1 VTIHARISDS
11 LGGFTDYTFTITV
24 NDVTPTASMTLPP
37 SLVHGS
43 SGTFTASATE
53 PSQGDMAL
61 GYTYLWNF
69 GDGSTG
75 TGASTTH
82 TYATAGTYTVTIT
95 VTNAEGEVG
104 TLTQFLSVS

>member
-37 SLVHGS
+37 SLMHGV
-43 SGTFTASATE
+43 SGTFTASASE
-53 PSQGDMAL
+53 PSQADTSAGFT
-61 GYTYLWNF
+61 YTWNF

-75 TGASTTH
+75 TGGGTTH
-82 TYATAGTYTVTIT
+82 TYANAGTYSVTVT
-95 VTNAEGEVG
+95 VTDVDGEIG
-104 TLTQFLSVS
+104 TLTQFLTVG